1 MTDLVLDAPALLAV
15 LQQERGAERWATSIE
30 GAAISTVNVSEVVA
44 KLLETDMPVDHALAV
59 LDELGLAVVDFD
71 LAQAVAAAQL
81 RARTRRLGLSM
92 GDRACLAL
100 AQTKKLAVLTAD
112 RAWADLRL
120 GIKINLV
127 R

>member
-59 LDELGLAVVDFD
+59 LDELALAVVDFD

-81 RARTRRLGLSM
+81 RARTRRPPWPSS
-92 GDRACLAL
+92 
-100 AQTKKLAVLTAD
+100 
-112 RAWADLRL
+112 
-120 GIKINLV
+120 V
-127 R
+127 RVCIHVTSHEYYHTWMIVTTIQSHDM